1 MAAFVLIH
9 GAWHGGWCWDKVAAL
24 LRDAGHTVVTAD
36 LPGHGSDTTPLDQI
50 GLDSYVDRAGAVLD
64 AQAEPVILA
73 GHSMGGLVITQ
84 SSELRPAKVKALVY
98 VTAFIPRDGESL
110 SQLSLTD
117 QESMLNQHRVID
129 KERGVMWVRPE
140 AHREVFYHDCSDEDV
155 ARAAA
160 LLVPAVAIKPNVT
173 PVHTT
178 AEVLGRIPK
187 YYVECLQ
194 DRAIRPHT
202 QRLMYQNT
210 PCQRVF
216 TLDASH
222 SPFFSVPEELAR
234 CLLAIR
240 A

>member
-1 MAAFVLIH
+1 MAVFVLIH

-24 LRDAGHTVVTAD
+24 LRDAGHTVVTPD
-36 LPGHGSDTTPLDQI
+36 LPGHGSDTTPLGEI
-50 GLDSYVDRAGAVLD
+50 GLETYVDRALEVLD
-64 AQAEPVILA
+64 AQAEPAILA

-84 SSELRPAKVKALVY
+84 ASELRPDKVKALVY
-98 VTAFIPRDGESL
+98 IAAFTPRDGESL

-117 QESMLNQHRVID
+117 RESLLNQNRVID
-129 KERGVMWVRPE
+129 RDRGVMWVRSE
-140 AHREVFYHDCSDEDV
+140 AHPEVFYHDCSDEDV
-155 ARAAA
+155 ARAAE
-160 LLVPAVAIKPNVT
+160 LLAPAVAIKPHTT

-178 AEVLGRIPK
+178 ADVFGRLPK

-222 SPFFSVPEELAR
+222 SPFFSVPEELVR